1 MGEKRGNTG
10 KLEYDFNTAWACEI
24 QLPSGNWCRTLETNF
39 RSYNGPRRIT
49 KPVRVEL
56 GNPFVGT
63 ETYEY
68 EGPVYYY
75 KTNTFCNPEAHPKN
89 SIVHQTNTT
98 PHNSKRNTPSGL

>member
-24 QLPSGNWCRTLETNF
+24 QLPSGNWNRTLEINF

-49 KPVRVEL
+49 RPTKVEL
-56 GNPFVGT
+56 GNPLVAN

-75 KTNTFCNPEAHPKN
+75 KTNTFCDRTKHPIN
-89 SIVHQTNTT
+89 TIIYQTDTRI
-98 PHNSKRNTPSGL
+98 HDSKRNTASGI